1 MAMCTSRPQSCH
13 DCAGKTRMAMR
24 QRKDKKN
31 STLLIILTGRVLLL
45 LSGLCYAT
53 RYFQGLSPALRSRR
67 LATLLV
73 FLLLLSLSTTEATA
87 LHLAHDLADLVK
99 LLDEP
104 IDLSNRGTATL
115 SDALA
120 A

>member
-1 MAMCTSRPQSCH
+1 MAMRTSRPQSCH

-31 STLLIILTGRVLLL
+31 STLRIILTGRVLLL

-53 RYFQGLSPALRSRR
+53 RDFQGLSPALRSLR

-104 IDLSNRGTATL
+104 IDLCNGSATTVG
-115 SDALA
+115 DALA

>member
-1 MAMCTSRPQSCH
+1 MAMRTSRPQSCH

-31 STLLIILTGRVLLL
+31 STLRIILMGRVLLL
-45 LSGLCYAT
+45 FERLLLCYEKPLWRVAC
-53 RYFQGLSPALRSRR
+53 FAEQGL
-67 LATLLV
+67 ATSFV

-87 LHLAHDLADLVK
+87 LHLAHDLADLIK

-104 IDLSNRGTATL
+104 IDLCNGSATTVG
-115 SDALA
+115 DALA

>member
-1 MAMCTSRPQSCH
+1 MTAQGRPAWRCDSV
-13 DCAGKTRMAMR
+13 KT
-24 QRKDKKN
+24 KKN
-31 STLLIILTGRVLLL
+31 STLRIILTGRVLLL
-45 LSGLCYAT
+45 FERLLLCYEKPLWRVAC
-53 RYFQGLSPALRSRR
+53 FAEQGL
-67 LATLLV
+67 ATSFV

-104 IDLSNRGTATL
+104 IDLCNGSATTVG
-115 SDALA
+115 DALA